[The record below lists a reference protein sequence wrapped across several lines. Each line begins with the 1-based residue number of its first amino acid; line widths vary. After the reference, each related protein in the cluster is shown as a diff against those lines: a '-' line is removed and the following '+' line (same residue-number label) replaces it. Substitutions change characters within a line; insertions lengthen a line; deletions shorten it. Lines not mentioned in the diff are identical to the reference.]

1 MDGYVQGCVCVC
13 VCIDGVYVD
22 AVCGW
27 VCTVVCVCCVSR
39 RMMCLHVDGVYGW
52 VCRRMGESM

>member
-1 MDGYVQGCVCVC
+1 MFRGVCVC